1 MKLLIVDDNTSM
13 RDFIK
18 ITFED
23 TFTETF
29 ECNDG
34 FYSFEIYKKNKP
46 DWVFMDIKME
56 KVDGIEAT
64 ENIISKFPLAKI
76 IILTDYDNNK
86 LKQKALKAGATAYV
100 VKEDLMS
107 IFNLLNIKPEHK

>member
-1 MKLLIVDDNTSM
+1 MKLLIVDDNISM

-18 ITFED
+18 TTFKD
-23 TFTETF
+23 FFTEVF

-34 FYSFEIYKKNKP
+34 LYSYDIYENNKP

-56 KVDGIEAT
+56 KVDGIDAT
-64 ENIISKFPLAKI
+64 ENIISKYPLARI

-86 LKQKALKAGATAYV
+86 LKQRALKAGATAYV
-100 VKEDLMS
+100 TKENLMS
-107 IFNLLNIKPEHK
+107 IFNLIK

>member
-1 MKLLIVDDNTSM
+1 MKLLIVDDNISM

-18 ITFED
+18 MTFKD
-23 TFTETF
+23 AFTEIF

-34 FYSFEIYKKNKP
+34 LYSFDIYKKNKP

-64 ENIISKFPLAKI
+64 ENIISKYPLAKI
-76 IILTDYDNNK
+76 LILTDYDNNK

-100 VKEDLMS
+100 TKENLMS
-107 IFNLLNIKPEHK
+107 IFNIII